1 MLIHFVGA
9 GFRTQSLTPTQS
21 RSILQF
27 CRSEGAT
34 LFTVNYLFVKGGE
47 SEKLME
53 RFYQRLSSFSI
64 SERQLENVGGNRFSK
79 LDCWVLN
86 DQSIEVILKET
97 GGDLLA
103 YDVTN
108 LPEDWVFYTGDSI
121 FLQVVTHE
129 QEATLRISAA
139 QYARFK
145 ELGIPHKPGSPKWSG
160 LPEKPTRLPP
170 E

>member
-108 LPEDWVFYTGDSI
+108 FLSWAAEPSLEARHSTGVKVMAFLLICAGLFYGVKRKI
-121 FLQVVTHE
+121 WAGVH
-129 QEATLRISAA
+129 
-139 QYARFK
+139 
-145 ELGIPHKPGSPKWSG
+145 
-160 LPEKPTRLPP
+160 
-170 E
+170 